1 MKLDLEQAESFLR
14 LIDPVAQ
21 TFTLQTFDDDRTRK
35 TSKFAGVF
43 ELDTFTPELLSLHA
57 DGAGV
62 YLTVNQTD
70 GKGRKSQNITR
81 IRAVWQ
87 EDDDGFEGEFPL
99 PPSLEVETSEGH
111 YHRYWFVADDWP
123 ADVQGRAD
131 FAAVMQRMVT
141 DYGCDKNAKDLC
153 RVLRVPGFYHRKGQ
167 PRMVCIV
174 GGNRERYTR
183 AQILKAFPPPAEERP
198 KYVNGHANGR
208 SRHEEVERIRDALRA
223 IPSDDYDTWLKCGM
237 AIKSELGDAG
247 FSLFHEW
254 SQTSIKFGDKE
265 CRLKWASIKPT
276 GGVTI
281 ATLFALAGERGRR
294 GGTSRTAGTASPG
307 TSQTSK
313 GPTIDDFYAYLP
325 DHKFIHKPTGALWPA
340 KSVDETLV
348 APDQRSKPSVWLDRN
363 RPVHA
368 LSWLPGEPPLVENT
382 IVTENGRLRH
392 LGCHT
397 FNRYVIPN
405 VPVGDPDLAGPW
417 LDHIKDL
424 YGDEGVNLIVPRL
437 AHRVQRPAEK
447 INHAMVWGGDPGIG
461 KDTILAPVRYVI
473 GEANMAEASPQD
485 LTGKFTSFKR
495 AIILRISEARDLGEV
510 NRYALHE
517 HTKTLLAAPPE
528 TLTVNEKFLP
538 GYSIPNVVFVIFTTN
553 HPDALYLPADDRRHL
568 VLWSDLPASPE
579 QDASAQAMHAWYA
592 RGGNAHVAAYLHAYD
607 LSKFNPKAPPP
618 KTTAFWQM
626 VNADRGSADNDLA
639 DVLEDELGKP
649 AVVTLEMIRRR
660 ASVGLVEWLD
670 NPQNYRATPKRMAK
684 CGYVL
689 VPNPDDEKRGRW
701 KRTIGGK
708 SRRITIYGR
717 HDLTDSERLR
727 LAQQFQP

>member
-1 MKLDLEQAESFLR
+1 M
-14 LIDPVAQ
+14 
-21 TFTLQTFDDDRTRK
+21 
-35 TSKFAGVF
+35 
-43 ELDTFTPELLSLHA
+43 
-57 DGAGV
+57 
-62 YLTVNQTD
+62 
-70 GKGRKSQNITR
+70 
-81 IRAVWQ
+81 
-87 EDDDGFEGEFPL
+87 
-99 PPSLEVETSEGH
+99 
-111 YHRYWFVADDWP
+111 
-123 ADVQGRAD
+123 
-131 FAAVMQRMVT
+131 
-141 DYGCDKNAKDLC
+141 
-153 RVLRVPGFYHRKGQ
+153 
-167 PRMVCIV
+167 
-174 GGNRERYTR
+174 
-183 AQILKAFPPPAEERP
+183 
-198 KYVNGHANGR
+198 
-208 SRHEEVERIRDALRA
+208 
-223 IPSDDYDTWLKCGM
+223 
-237 AIKSELGDAG
+237 
-247 FSLFHEW
+247 
-254 SQTSIKFGDKE
+254 
-265 CRLKWASIKPT
+265 
-276 GGVTI
+276 
-281 ATLFALAGERGRR
+281 
-294 GGTSRTAGTASPG
+294 
-307 TSQTSK
+307 
-313 GPTIDDFYAYLP
+313 
-325 DHKFIHKPTGALWPA
+325 
-340 KSVDETLV
+340 
-348 APDQRSKPSVWLDRN
+348 
-363 RPVHA
+363 
-368 LSWLPGEPPLVENT
+368 
-382 IVTENGRLRH
+382 
-392 LGCHT
+392 
-397 FNRYVIPN
+397 
-405 VPVGDPDLAGPW
+405 
-417 LDHIKDL
+417 
-424 YGDEGVNLIVPRL
+424 
-437 AHRVQRPAEK
+437 
-447 INHAMVWGGDPGIG
+447 GGDTGIG

-568 VLWSDLPASPE
+568 VLWSDLPGIAK